1 MSKHARINSIPT
13 SSSATPAQNRP
24 LKISIEGNIAT
35 GKSTFI
41 NLLELFN
48 PTSWHVLPEP
58 VSEWTK
64 VPDSEKIIEKNNK
77 QNLPPAKISDSPR
90 KKYILDQ
97 SETASPIRNRPEAD
111 SEDEEDPEDVK
122 INCPGAAN
130 LLDLFY
136 SDTPRW
142 AYSFQSYALLSRMRL
157 QRRPMPKRMRKVKD
171 PVLFY
176 ERSLYTDRYIF
187 AKNCAETNLMNP
199 LEWEIYSDW
208 SDYLLDTVGDVHVH
222 GVIYLRCTP
231 DVSYQ
236 RLGKRGRPEE
246 KGVTKDYLTQLY
258 NKHEAWLHH
267 KSVEKHPSL
276 YDVPILEL
284 DCNAEF
290 ETDEAYR
297 AKLFKKVTDF
307 LEECRKDQLKKNGP
321 RDLSIENKE
330 NTMPPPMKKS
340 KVVTSTAEAHAKRA
354 LEPTFVEAQNK
365 K

>member
-1 MSKHARINSIPT
+1 MSKLASL
-13 SSSATPAQNRP
+13 PARP

-41 NLLELFN
+41 KLLEEFN
-48 PTSWHVLPEP
+48 PTAWHVLPEP

-64 VPDSEKIIEKNNK
+64 VPDSEKIVKAKHLNES
-77 QNLPPAKISDSPR
+77 PRKISDSPR
-90 KKYILDQ
+90 KKYILDE
-97 SETASPIRNRPEAD
+97 SEKASPIRVQGENAD
-111 SEDEEDPEDVK
+111 DESDDDDEQK

-157 QRRPMPKRMRKVKD
+157 QRRPMPKRLRKAKD

-231 DVSYQ
+231 DVSYT

-246 KGVTKDYLTQLY
+246 KGVTKDYLTQLH
-258 NKHEAWLHH
+258 NKHEAWLHE

-284 DCNAEF
+284 DCNSEF
-290 ETDEAYR
+290 ETDEEYR
-297 AKLFKKVTDF
+297 SKLFKKVTDF
-307 LEECRKDQLKKNGP
+307 LLECKRDQLQKHTANLKVTAQA
-321 RDLSIENKE
+321 NKE
-330 NTMPPPMKKS
+330 NTMPPPKKVKLDS
-340 KVVTSTAEAHAKRA
+340 SPHAKRA
-354 LEPTFVEAQNK
+354 LELNN
-365 K
+365 